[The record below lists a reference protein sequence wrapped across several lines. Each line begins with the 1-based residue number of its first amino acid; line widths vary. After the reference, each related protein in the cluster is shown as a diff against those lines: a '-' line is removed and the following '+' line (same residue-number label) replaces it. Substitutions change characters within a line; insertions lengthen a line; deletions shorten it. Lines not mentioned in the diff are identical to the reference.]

1 MQEGGLTVTAK
12 LRRQHSP
19 PSHLFGRVKITMK
32 YDICLEMVYTDLPYD
47 KRIEEISRAG
57 FDCVEFWFHDNTFDG
72 TTCSSDQPKDA
83 QTLKQVCEQCG
94 VTINNMVVNS
104 PDGGIGGMLVDS
116 KDLNKYLDRLHE
128 VIAFSKA
135 AGISK
140 AITCTGN
147 VVDGLSRSE
156 MRANLEKAYSQAA
169 AVAERENYMLFVE
182 VLNSYVDHAGYYL
195 DNWNEGVE
203 IVKAI
208 NSPNLK
214 LLYDVYHMQIMHGNV
229 ISTIERD
236 IEHIGHFHSAG
247 VPGRHE
253 LNNGELDYKQII
265 SAIKATGYN
274 GAFGLEF
281 MPSLDSSNALNAMR
295 KYLAD

>member
-1 MQEGGLTVTAK
+1 
-12 LRRQHSP
+12 
-19 PSHLFGRVKITMK
+19 MK
-32 YDICLEMVYTDLPYD
+32 FDICLEMVHTNLPYD
-47 KRIEEISRAG
+47 KRIQEIAKAG
-57 FDCVEFWFHDNTFDG
+57 FDRVEFWFHDNTFDG
-72 TTCSSDQPKDA
+72 ATCAAEQPKDA
-83 QTLKQVCEQCG
+83 KTLKHVCEQCG

-116 KDLNKYLDRLHE
+116 KDLNKYLDRLCE
-128 VIAFSKA
+128 VIAFSKE

-156 MRANLEKAYSQAA
+156 MRSNLEKAYSEAA
-169 AVAERENYMLFVE
+169 AIAERENYTLYVE

-208 NSPNLK
+208 NSPNMR

-229 ISTIERD
+229 IATIQRD
-236 IEHIGHFHSAG
+236 IDVIGHFHSAG

-281 MPSLDSSNALNAMR
+281 MPSSDSSDALNAMR